1 MSSLVNFPI
10 AIIGVACRLPG
21 GIRSLDNLWSVI
33 SQKKDAVTR
42 IPPERWDTSL
52 YLHPRRNMQGRAVTD
67 CAGVIDGIYDF
78 DQSFFGIS
86 RTEAEAMDPQ
96 QRILLELTWEAL
108 EDAGIIPSTLSGSDT
123 AVFVGAASTD
133 AGSIHADDIC
143 STTPYSM
150 TGTNLSI
157 ISNRISYIY
166 NFHGPSMTIDTACS
180 SAMHALHQ
188 ACQTLASGGAG
199 MAVAGGV
206 NALLSPYPFVGFS
219 QGHILSATGR
229 CKVFDA
235 SGDGYVRA
243 EGGGIV
249 LLQPLDE
256 ALAQGRHIHG
266 IIRCIGINSDGR
278 TQGIA
283 LPSEEA
289 QADLLREIYATA
301 NISPD
306 RLAYVEAHG
315 TGTAVGDP
323 IETSALGQVLGQKRR
338 DPLWVGSVKC
348 NLGHLE
354 TASAMAGLMKA
365 LAVLKKR
372 RIPPQIHLSKIN
384 PAIDTEKLNLRF
396 PLKVEDLPEVDGQPC
411 IGVSSFGFGG
421 ANGHLVIEAA
431 APVQTK
437 KTVQTEVPPLFL
449 SAKSEES
456 LRMLADSYARRTEAA
471 PGDYYDLAYGAFY
484 KKELLPLRLAVE
496 GSDPAAVAAALKQFA
511 AGDEKSAGGAVT
523 GEATPP
529 SPQTVKT
536 AFVFS
541 GNGGQWAGMGKTMME
556 NAAFAARAKEVADLM
571 LPLSGVNLLDLLNN
585 ATAEDIAHTD
595 IAQQLLFLIQ
605 VGLCAALDEKGIRAD
620 AAFGHSV
627 GEVAAAWYTGVMS
640 LREAVKIIYYRSMH
654 QESTAGAGRMAA
666 VSISAEEARELIAR
680 YSGVELAGIN
690 SSDAATLSG
699 DAASL
704 EKIGAELKSR
714 RVFFKM
720 LPLNYAFHSARMDTI
735 REALLEDL
743 KDLDTGKPK
752 LHFISSVTGKEHL
765 SGCPAAYWWD
775 NVRKPVNFREAEQT
789 AITMGVRHF
798 LEIGPHSILL
808 RYLRSGLDKADCA
821 DGNAVEGW
829 VGGTLTRNSGTEQF
843 SAAWKS
849 AWTHGWPADLSK
861 HFPTAGNDISLPS
874 YAWNNIECLVSP
886 TPECQGFVR
895 NAADHPLLGRRLH
908 GQNVW
913 ENTVD
918 LENFP
923 WLRDHKIG
931 DNAYYPAAAF
941 LEMVTAAAWKVSQE
955 SAPAAVCNTAIL
967 RPVILRENQPVVL
980 RTTVDAADG
989 EIRVQARPFMQDE
1002 PWTLHVKSRII
1013 ETGAASRTISLM
1025 DTPEKFGE
1033 AVTSQEIYDVTV
1045 RVNMGFGPVF
1055 RRLDCCW
1062 KQGEEV
1068 LSRFKQETD
1077 TPAWAGGMLIPP
1089 PLLDGGM
1096 QSIYAVISDAEK
1108 ERPFPRLPYWFD
1120 KCILLK
1126 PGVPAYAM
1134 ARKLRSSRFT
1144 TVCNVSLFSDNG
1156 QELMRLEGCRVRIVE
1171 QLAAPRPQE
1180 YATFAV
1186 PLPHPESPAP
1196 RNLPDVQVLAE
1207 KLTSHVADL
1216 TADAGWRR
1224 YCDETL
1230 PLREMAALA
1239 LIHELENREAD
1250 LTQAELAVHLRQY
1263 AAAKQHVI
1271 DTGLPPFADI
1281 WRTLISEDPRS
1292 SAVNFLLANSRRTL
1306 LEQEEQ
1312 LPADN
1317 PVWAEYRRQEYKS
1330 DNRLCGYALNEMCRN
1345 IPGTVSLLEIS
1356 ATPASLGRLMSP
1368 ELRTQR
1374 RILTAPGES
1383 EMQILRQAVLSA
1395 DRSAGDAPLE
1405 TSAWD
1410 FTKAEC
1416 PHKAH
1421 AAVAFHCLH
1430 QADDIPAV
1438 LRRCHDALHNNG
1450 LFIMAEREPNII
1462 DDLLFGQDRNWWVS
1476 ASDNSG
1482 SVSRLMTADEWS
1494 RALKDTGFSDVTVI
1508 RPDAAVPDFI
1518 ILARAE
1524 ATASPAQKPANPE
1537 ALWLLC
1543 SDSNTPS
1550 TVRELLNTLEQ
1561 QVSSRGDEVIRLT
1574 AGDKLSLEGAA
1585 WQCRPDSAADWQ
1597 AVWQNL
1603 AARGLPLNAVDAV
1616 YLGGDGLSL
1625 TAAENQ
1631 CAVLT
1636 ELARGW
1642 YAAGRPAVTLRVLT
1656 EQAQSCPDSLDSGLR
1671 PAQAAVIGAA
1681 RVLMNEMPG
1690 LETACIDLHSCSQD
1704 AADRALIDAALT
1716 ELIHPSKERE
1726 IILSGDRRYVLRSEN
1741 TVYLSHNKTGST
1753 CRLECTAP
1761 GHLETLR
1768 WEPAD
1773 LAEPGPD
1780 QVRVAVRAVGLNFR
1794 DVMWAMNMLPE
1805 EALENGFSGPGLGI
1819 ECAGIADAVGSRVT
1833 DIVPG
1838 QRVLCFGSQC
1848 FAGHVV
1854 TSARAVT
1861 QIPEEWSFADAAT
1874 VPVAFYT
1881 AWYALSHLAHMQPGE
1896 RLLIHGAAGGVGLAA
1911 VQIATTLGLEVFATA
1926 GSKDKQH
1933 MLRLLGVEHIY
1944 NSRSYSFH
1952 DEILADTDGAGV
1964 DAVLNSL
1971 AGEGIDQ
1978 SLRLLRPFGR
1988 FLELGKRDFY
1998 ADNSMRL
2005 RPFRN
2010 NISYFGIDV
2019 DQLMKERPELARQ
2032 VFTEIM
2038 EHFRNGEWN
2047 PLPYSLYEAGEAELA
2062 YRTMQQS
2069 RHVGKIVV
2077 EPPAVTAGAASEP
2090 HSALPVSSSG
2100 SYIVTGGLGGFGL
2113 ATARHLANRGAG
2125 ALVLLSRKGKTA
2137 ANAAVLEELET
2148 LNLPDGV
2155 KRPVIAL
2162 AQDVTDYSG
2171 LSEQLDAALKDLPP
2185 LKGIVHAAAVL
2196 DDGMLTDMT
2205 PERLKKVMRP
2215 KLGGAFNLHRYS
2227 LDKKLDF
2234 FVMFSSAT
2242 TLLGNP
2248 GQTNYVA
2255 ANMGL
2260 ETLAAL
2266 RRGMG
2271 LPGIAVG
2278 WGAIGDTGMLTRD
2291 SRAMDSLSRVTG
2303 ITPLRAAQALEAL
2316 EDLKDTCSPA
2326 PALLIADWKRLSRMP
2341 LGRMPRFAALRV
2353 DADDSED
2360 VSLSDIVKNLPQDKA
2375 MMRIT
2380 EIITSIIARIMGVPP
2395 ASVKTGTPLSGM
2407 GMDSLMAVEM
2417 MVAIEDRLEGKSIV
2431 GGITASSSIRDV
2443 ATRIYALLSNGDEV
2457 NDVRRALETKHGITI
2472 TDSLANKIRK
2482 EVGI

>member
-1 MSSLVNFPI
+1 
-10 AIIGVACRLPG
+10 
-21 GIRSLDNLWSVI
+21 
-33 SQKKDAVTR
+33 
-42 IPPERWDTSL
+42 
-52 YLHPRRNMQGRAVTD
+52 MQGRAVTD

-86 RTEAEAMDPQ
+86 RTEAESMDPQ

-108 EDAGIIPSTLSGSDT
+108 EDAGIIPSSLSGSDT
-123 AVFVGAASTD
+123 AVYVGAASTD

-249 LLQPLDE
+249 LLQPLDK

-283 LPSEEA
+283 LPSKEA
-289 QADLLREIYATA
+289 QADLLREIYAA
-301 NISPD
+301 AGISPD

-365 LAVLKKR
+365 LAVLKER

-396 PLKVEDLPEVDGQPC
+396 PLEVEDLPEVDGQPC
-411 IGVSSFGFGG
+411 IGISSFGFGG

-431 APVQTK
+431 EPVQTK
-437 KTVQTEVPPLFL
+437 KTVQTAVPPLFL

-456 LRMLADSYARRTEAA
+456 LRMLAGSYARRTEAA
-471 PGDYYDLAYGAFY
+471 PEDYYDLAYGALR

-496 GSDPAAVAAALKQFA
+496 GSDPASIAAALKQFA
-511 AGDEKSAGGAVT
+511 AGDEKNAGAAVT

-529 SPQTVKT
+529 SQQAVKT

-541 GNGGQWAGMGKTMME
+541 GNGGQWAGMGKAMME
-556 NAAFAARAKEVADLM
+556 NAAFAAKAKEVADLM
-571 LPLSGVNLLDLLNN
+571 LPLSGVNLLDLLDN
-585 ATAEDIAHTD
+585 ATAADIAHTD

-605 VGLCAALDEKGIRAD
+605 VGLCAALEEKGIRAD

-640 LREAVKIIYYRSMH
+640 LKEAVKIIYYRSMH

-666 VSISAEEARELIAR
+666 VSISAEEALELIAR
-680 YSGVELAGIN
+680 YSEVELAGIN
-690 SSDAATLSG
+690 SSDAVTLSG

-714 RVFFKM
+714 RIFFKM
-720 LPLNYAFHSARMDTI
+720 LPLNYAFHSARMDSI
-735 REALLEDL
+735 REALLKDL
-743 KDLDTGKPK
+743 RDLDTGKPK

-765 SGCPAAYWWD
+765 AGCPASYWWD
-775 NVRKPVNFREAEQT
+775 NVRQPVNFQEAEQT
-789 AITMGVRHF
+789 AIAMGARHF

-821 DGNAVEGW
+821 GGNAVEGW
-829 VGGTLTRNSGTEQF
+829 VGGTLTRNSGAEQF

-849 AWTHGWPADLSK
+849 AWTHGWPADLSE
-861 HFPTAGNDISLPS
+861 HFPAAGNDISLPS
-874 YAWNNIECLVSP
+874 YAWNNVECLVTP

-895 NAADHPLLGRRLH
+895 NTADHPLLGRRLH

-918 LENFP
+918 LESFP
-923 WLRDHKIG
+923 WLKDHKIG

-941 LEMVTAAAWKVSQE
+941 LEMVIAAAWKVSQE

-1013 ETGAASRTISLM
+1013 KTGIAPRTISLM
-1025 DTPEKFGE
+1025 DAPEKFGE
-1033 AVTSQEIYDVTV
+1033 EVTSEDLYDVTV

-1068 LSRFKQETD
+1068 LTRFRQEEKE
-1077 TPAWAGGMLIPP
+1077 PAWAGGMLIPP

-1096 QSIYAVISDAEK
+1096 QSIYAIISDAEK

-1120 KCILLK
+1120 KCVLLK
-1126 PGVPAYAM
+1126 PGVPAFAM
-1134 ARKLRSSRFT
+1134 ARKVRSSQFT
-1144 TVCNVSLFSDNG
+1144 TVCNVSLFSNNG
-1156 QELMRLEGCRVRIVE
+1156 QELMRLEGGRVRIVE

-1196 RNLPDVQVLAE
+1196 RDLPEVRVLAE
-1207 KLTSHVADL
+1207 KLRNKTAELAQDAD
-1216 TADAGWRR
+1216 WRR

-1239 LIHELENREAD
+1239 LIQELENGEAD
-1250 LTQAELAVHLRQY
+1250 LTQAELAVHLKQY
-1263 AAAKQHVI
+1263 AAAKQNVVEA
-1271 DTGLPPFADI
+1271 GLPPFADI
-1281 WRTLISEDPRS
+1281 WSTLISEDPRS
-1292 SAVNFLLANSRRTL
+1292 SAVNFLLANARRTL
-1306 LEQEEQ
+1306 LEQAEK
-1312 LPADN
+1312 LPADS
-1317 PVWAEYRRQEYKS
+1317 PVRAEYCRQEYKS
-1330 DNRLCGYALNEMCRN
+1330 DNRICGYALDEMCRSV
-1345 IPGTVSLLEIS
+1345 PGKLSVLEIN
-1356 ATPASLGRLMSP
+1356 ATPASLSRLMSP
-1368 ELRTQR
+1368 ALRTQR
-1374 RILTAPGES
+1374 RILAAPGES

-1395 DRSAGDAPLE
+1395 DRAAGDAPLE
-1405 TSAWD
+1405 TGEWNFA
-1410 FTKAEC
+1410 KAEC
-1416 PHKAH
+1416 PQKVH

-1430 QADDIPAV
+1430 QADDIPAA
-1438 LRRCHDALHNNG
+1438 LRRCHGALHNNG

-1462 DDLLFGQDRNWWVS
+1462 DDLLFGQDKNWWVS
-1476 ASDNSG
+1476 AGDNAG
-1482 SVSRLMTADEWS
+1482 SASRLMTADEWS
-1494 RALKDTGFSDVTVI
+1494 RALKDAGFNDIAVI
-1508 RPDAAVPDFI
+1508 RPDTAVPGFI

-1524 ATASPAQKPANPE
+1524 AAAAPQAQKPAAPA

-1543 SDSNTPS
+1543 SDGNTPPA
-1550 TVRELLNTLEQ
+1550 VCELLDKLEQ
-1561 QVSSRGDEVIRLT
+1561 KTASGGDEVIRLS
-1574 AGDKLSLEGAA
+1574 AGAELSLNGSA
-1585 WQCRPDSAADWQ
+1585 WQCRPGSAADWQ
-1597 AVWQNL
+1597 AVWEEL
-1603 AARGLPLNAVDAV
+1603 AARGLPLHVVDALE
-1616 YLGGDGLSL
+1616 LGGDGLSL
-1625 TAAENQ
+1625 TDAENQ
-1631 CAVLT
+1631 CAALT

-1642 YAAGRPAVTLRVLT
+1642 HAADRPAATLRVLT
-1656 EQAQSCPDSLDSGLR
+1656 REAQSCPDSAGSELR
-1671 PAQAAVIGAA
+1671 PSQATVIGAA

-1690 LETACIDLHSCSQD
+1690 LETTCIDLHISGED
-1704 AADRALIDAALT
+1704 AADQALIDAALT
-1716 ELIHPSKERE
+1716 ELIHPAKERE
-1726 IILSGDRRYVLRSEN
+1726 IILRGDRRYALRSEN
-1741 TVYLSHNKTGST
+1741 TAYRSSDKTGGT
-1753 CRLECTAP
+1753 CRLECAAP

-1768 WEPAD
+1768 WQPAD
-1773 LAEPGPD
+1773 LKEPGPD
-1780 QVRVAVRAVGLNFR
+1780 QVRVAVKAVGLNFR

-1819 ECAGIADAVGSRVT
+1819 ECAGIADAVGSQVT
-1833 DIVPG
+1833 GIVPG

-1861 QIPEEWSFADAAT
+1861 QIPDEWSFADAAT

-1881 AWYALSHLAHMQPGE
+1881 AWYALSHLARMQPGE

-1911 VQIATTLGLEVFATA
+1911 TQIAATLGLEVFATA

-1933 MLRLLGVEHIY
+1933 MLRLMGVEHIY

-1998 ADNSMRL
+1998 ADNAMRL

-2019 DQLMKERPELARQ
+2019 DQLMKERPDLARQ

-2038 EHFRNGEWN
+2038 EHFRNGDWC

-2069 RHVGKIVV
+2069 RHVGKIVI
-2077 EPPAVTAGAASEP
+2077 EPPVMTPGTSHES
-2090 HSALPVSSSG
+2090 HSALPVSSQG

-2113 ATARHLANRGAG
+2113 ATARHLASRGAG
-2125 ALVLLSRKGKTA
+2125 ALILLSRKGKTA
-2137 ANAAVLEELET
+2137 ANAAALEELAA
-2148 LNLPDGV
+2148 LKLPDGV

-2162 AQDVTDYSG
+2162 AQDVTDYDT
-2171 LSEQLDAALKDLPP
+2171 LSEQLDTALKDLPP

-2196 DDGMLTDMT
+2196 DDGMLTDIT

-2260 ETLAAL
+2260 ETLAA
-2266 RRGMG
+2266 RRRAMG

-2303 ITPLRAAQALEAL
+2303 ITPLKAAQALEAL
-2316 EDLKDTCSPA
+2316 EDLRDTCSPA
-2326 PALLIADWKRLSRMP
+2326 PALLIADWKKLSRMP

-2360 VSLSDIVKNLPQDKA
+2360 TSLSDIVKNLPQDKA
-2375 MMRIT
+2375 MARIT
-2380 EIITSIIARIMGVPP
+2380 EIITSIIARIMGVPA
-2395 ASVKTGTPLSGM
+2395 ASVKTGAPLSGM

-2417 MVAIEDRLEGKSIV
+2417 MVAIEDRLEGKSII
-2431 GGITASSSIRDV
+2431 GGITASSTIRDV
-2443 ATRIYALLSNGDEV
+2443 AARIYALLSSGDEAG
-2457 NDVRRALETKHGITI
+2457 DVRAALETKHGITI
-2472 TDSLANKIRK
+2472 ADSLADSIKK
-2482 EVGI
+2482 EVGIN